1 MGVTYIGDLSTDLD
15 TVRFHIQDT
24 VDGSGPKPGGKNFE
38 DDELDGLVSLEGT
51 WQKAVAASFEVLSAA
66 WSSYADINVGP
77 RSEQFSQIAERYQK
91 QAEKW
96 RDDFGSTA
104 TTQSGTRHPTRIDG
118 YSDDV
123 ASNET

>member
-1 MGVTYIGDLSTDLD
+1 MALTYIGDLSTDLD
-15 TVRFHIQDT
+15 KVRFHIQDT
-24 VDGSGPKPGGKNFE
+24 VDGSGPKPGGDNFE
-38 DDELDGLVSLEGT
+38 DDELDGLVTIEGT

-66 WSSYADINVGP
+66 WSSYADISVGP
-77 RSEQFSQIAERYQK
+77 RSEQFSQIAERYHE

-104 TTQSGTRHPTRIDG
+104 TTRAGTRHPTRIDG

-123 ASNET
+123 ASDET